1 MIRELRLQNFQ
12 KHRSRKIVFG
22 PGLNLVVGPTD
33 GGKSAVFRALKW
45 VALHESATGLMT
57 HGETSMKVG
66 VLGAEAPV
74 IRFRDSKKNGYKI
87 NDQTL
92 VAVGQNQPEEVR
104 QILGLSEINFQAQ
117 HDPPFLLGMTP
128 GQIAKEIN
136 KIVDLEA
143 IDKILSK
150 VKSKATGAKALVAS
164 LEPRVEAAKAAE
176 QQLAWVPGATKAW
189 TAVEAAESEHR
200 EAVTAARSLG
210 AELRELA
217 EVDEYLDK
225 TEIFFFKAEAAWH
238 DWAGISDEL
247 TEAKTAQNALGRIL
261 EDLGAVRHLDQQVA
275 CMEALQ
281 RLVDLWYVVDT
292 ARAAQDGLH
301 YVLGVL
307 GAVERESKD
316 VVAVGKALA
325 SVEKLGQGS
334 RQSDE
339 AYSKLHSLLEDLA
352 YCEVEIKKL
361 GGDIQELERKA
372 KLCPT
377 CGKPL

>member
-12 KHRSRKIVFG
+12 KHRSRKIVFE

-45 VALHESATGLMT
+45 VALHGSATGLMT

-66 VLGAEAPV
+66 VLGELAPV

-143 IDKILSK
+143 IDQILSK
-150 VKSKATGAKALVAS
+150 VKSKATGAKALVAN
-164 LEPRVEAAKAAE
+164 LEPKAQEAKAAE
-176 QQLAWVPGATKAW
+176 EALAWVPGAAKAW
-189 TAVEAAESEHR
+189 DGLCGMYSDLKTLVGSIEILSYRLEETAEVHEFLAKAGLLLDKATNAWDKLEKLGTG
-200 EAVTAARSLG
+200 VTASQ
-210 AELRELA
+210 
-217 EVDEYLDK
+217 
-225 TEIFFFKAEAAWH
+225 
-238 DWAGISDEL
+238 
-247 TEAKTAQNALGRIL
+247 TAQNALGRIL
-261 EDLGAVRHLDQQVA
+261 GDLDAVRHLGDQIA

-281 RLVDLWYVVDT
+281 RLVVVYEGMCEVSNKSHDLVSMLRQIKFAEEET
-292 ARAAQDGLH
+292 
-301 YVLGVL
+301 
-307 GAVERESKD
+307 KD
-316 VVAVGKALA
+316 VVAVGKALS
-325 SVEKLGQGS
+325 SVEKLGQES
-334 RQSDE
+334 RQADE
-339 AYSKLHSLLEDLA
+339 AHSKLHSLLEDLA

-361 GGDIQELERKA
+361 GGDIEELERKA

>member
-12 KHRSRKIVFG
+12 KHRSRKIVFE

-45 VALHESATGLMT
+45 VALHGSATGLMT

-66 VLGAEAPV
+66 VLGELAPV

-143 IDKILSK
+143 IDQILSK
-150 VKSKATGAKALVAS
+150 VKSKATGAKALVAN
-164 LEPRVEAAKAAE
+164 LEPKAQEAKAAE
-176 QQLAWVPGATKAW
+176 EALAWVPGAAKAW
-189 TAVEAAESEHR
+189 MAVEVMESKHR
-200 EAVTAARSLG
+200 EAVNAARLLA
-210 AELRELA
+210 AELRELG
-217 EVDEYLDK
+217 EVDAYLDK

-238 DWAGISDEL
+238 DWAGISDGL
-247 TEAKTAQNALGRIL
+247 TASQTAQNALGRIL
-261 EDLGAVRHLDQQVA
+261 GDLDAVRHLDDQIA

-281 RLVDLWYVVDT
+281 RLVDLWQVVDT

-307 GAVERESKD
+307 GAVDRESKD
-316 VVAVGKALA
+316 VVAVGKALS
-325 SVEKLGQGS
+325 SVEKLGQES
-334 RQSDE
+334 RQVDVGRCT
-339 AYSKLHSLLEDLA
+339 LQSLLEDLA

>member
-87 NDQTL
+87 NEQTL
-92 VAVGQNQPEEVR
+92 VAVGQNQPVEVR

-164 LEPRVEAAKAAE
+164 LEPKVDAAKAAE
-176 QQLAWVPGATKAW
+176 QQLAWVPEASKAW
-189 TAVEAAESEHR
+189 DGLCWLWADFKDLGESVDVLSDRLAEMAEVHEFLAKAGLLLDKATAAWGKLEKLQVEAATSE
-200 EAVTAARSLG
+200 
-210 AELRELA
+210 
-217 EVDEYLDK
+217 
-225 TEIFFFKAEAAWH
+225 
-238 DWAGISDEL
+238 
-247 TEAKTAQNALGRIL
+247 TAQNALGRIL

-281 RLVDLWYVVDT
+281 RLVDYYYVWE
-292 ARAAQDGLH
+292 AIAGE
-301 YVLGVL
+301 YGVL
-307 GAVERESKD
+307 CYAIRQLRELDVQSKD

-325 SVEKLGQGS
+325 SVEKLGQES
-334 RQSDE
+334 RQVDV
-339 AYSKLHSLLEDLA
+339 ARCTLQALLEDLA

-361 GGDIQELERKA
+361 GEDIQELERKA